1 MTVRRSRFDPSRRL
15 GVLARSRSSP
25 KAFAEFYEQMSPSV
39 LRFFARQTHD
49 SQAAFDLVAETFS
62 KAFEKRRDFRGTN
75 DKQAAAWLWSIA
87 RHELARFHRSRSV
100 EMSALRRLGLERPAP
115 SDEELREVERLIA
128 REDIRRQ
135 ISLALD
141 TLSADQREVIMLR
154 FIDDLSDQEIAE
166 RLAVSHDVVRARAS
180 RALRALGASKQLQ
193 TAIEMFEP

>member
-1 MTVRRSRFDPSRRL
+1 
-15 GVLARSRSSP
+15 
-25 KAFAEFYEQMSPSV
+25 MSPSV